1 VVAVVIVAT
10 LGASLFVLSGIFAQI
25 VLACLVAFLLEPL
38 IGWLHRKARFPK
50 WLAIL
55 VVYLVVAVIT
65 FYAIFIIPVLVIDSL
80 TQINFSEIAASVD
93 DWLAGLADDLANIT
107 IFGTTIDLTP
117 IVEAIQA
124 GAPPSDPAATIGDFL
139 FGAMSAFAGAFG
151 LVFSTIGFILFT
163 GLVAIY
169 LSGGASRFAK
179 SALNVFP
186 ERARPDA
193 IYVGQ
198 QVNEVWDDYV
208 RGTAVMMVLI
218 GTTTALVTWLLG
230 VPGALFL
237 GLIAGLLECIP
248 TFGPIISTVPAVI
261 VALVQGST
269 RFVDMNNVV
278 FALIVIVAYILIQ
291 QLESSILQPRIVGG
305 AVILP
310 PIIVLLAITAGLQVF
325 GVLGAIVAVPVV
337 ATVRAINR
345 FLWARAVPDS
355 RVSIAEEEREHE
367 PG

>member
-1 VVAVVIVAT
+1 VVVALVIVAT
-10 LGASLFVLSGIFAQI
+10 LGASLFVLSGILPQI
-25 VLACLVAFLLEPL
+25 ILAGLIAFLMEPL

-55 VVYLVVAVIT
+55 VVYLLLAVIV
-65 FYAIFIIPVLVIDSL
+65 FYAIFIVPVLVIDSIA
-80 TQINFSEIAASVD
+80 QIDFSEISASVD
-93 DWLAGLADDLANIT
+93 DWLASVADNLANVT
-107 IFGTTIDLTP
+107 IFGETMDLTP
-117 IVEAIQA
+117 IIEAIQSDT
-124 GAPPSDPAATIGDFL
+124 PPADPTATIGDLL
-139 FGAMSAFAGAFG
+139 FGALSAFAGAFG
-151 LVFSTIGFILFT
+151 LVFSVIGFILFT

-169 LSGGASRFAK
+169 FSGGATRYARS
-179 SALNVFP
+179 SLNIFP

-198 QVNEVWDDYV
+198 QVNEVWDDYI

-261 VALVQGST
+261 VALVQGSN
-269 RFVDMNNVV
+269 RFTEMNNVI

-310 PIIVLLAITAGLQVF
+310 PIIVLLAITAGLQVY
-325 GVLGAIVAVPVV
+325 GVLGAIIAVPVV

-355 RVSIAEEEREHE
+355 RVSIAEEEREE
-367 PG
+367 